1 MKGGIGWKLIAFALD
16 RDPWLSY
23 LIFLF
28 REIYIKLCQ
37 IYTKIHINSIL
48 YRHRRFKQ
56 IIFSEHATNLKTKIS
71 KRNLVVTWGFSNYY
85 FIISIFIFL
94 LISLLILFISLYYVA
109 RTPTNESAVILV
121 TWYRQR
127 HVTTILHYHW
137 WEFWSCDLSLRF
149 SKFCIY
155 EFSYKFDTV
164 L

>member
-85 FIISIFIFL
+85 FIISIFIFFD
-94 LISLLILFISLYYVA
+94 IIVNIIYKSILGRKNSHQWECSN
-109 RTPTNESAVILV
+109 TGHVIQTETCDHYTALPLV
-121 TWYRQR
+121 GVLVMWFKFKIFK
-127 HVTTILHYHW
+127 ILHIW
-137 WEFWSCDLSLRF
+137 IF
-149 SKFCIY
+149 
-155 EFSYKFDTV
+155 V
-164 L
+164 